1 MITGKG
7 VGIALVAVFVFILV
21 NVTRVGWLLLFDSV
35 LWGLIALSAIIPWLA
50 IGKLEG
56 KRRIIR
62 WEGDQSLSGP
72 MEGEVVE
79 VGIDLHNRGMLPMAF
94 GTVDYNLDGQP
105 SEDKEHRLFVA
116 WMGRGKGTS
125 NIANVVYP
133 KRGLY
138 KLGKMIARN
147 SAPFGLFRRKHTLNE
162 TTQLM
167 VLPKAYPVER
177 LQVIGLQEQSVA
189 IAKPARVGEQVIGS
203 RNYHPGDPW
212 HHIHWRN
219 TARTGQPQLREFE
232 TESDRSITICF
243 DGSAGQSDT
252 EGAEEIYE
260 DSIRVAASIG
270 VAACSSGAQVRVVS
284 GETDITT
291 GDKNHLLETL
301 AMMDRRGTATL
312 SDHLDNVGFGSA
324 IAIVSARDYRGI
336 GAAQS
341 FGTARSGL
349 TMFAMHGYG
358 SKDMERDTSGD
369 SLSDAGVTVI
379 ACHAGDVGSALAE
392 L

>member
-7 VGIALVAVFVFILV
+7 VGITLVAVFMFILV

-35 LWGLIALSAIIPWLA
+35 LWGLITLSAIIPWLA

-62 WEGDQSLSGP
+62 WEGDQTLSGP

-79 VGIDLHNRGMLPMAF
+79 VGVDLHNRGVLPMAF
-94 GTVDYNLDGQP
+94 GTVDYNLGGQP
-105 SEDKEHRLFVA
+105 SQERQHRLFVA
-116 WMGRGKGTS
+116 WMGRRRGAS
-125 NIANVVYP
+125 NIAQVVYP
-133 KRGLY
+133 RRGLH
-138 KLGKMIARN
+138 KLGNMVSKT
-147 SAPFGLFRRKHTLNE
+147 SAPFGLFRRKHTLSE
-162 TTQLM
+162 TTQLL

-189 IAKPARVGEQVIGS
+189 MARPARVGEQVIGS

-243 DGSAGQSDT
+243 DGSVGQSDT
-252 EGAEEIYE
+252 EGAEDIYE

-270 VAACSSGAQVRVVS
+270 VAATDSGAQVRVVS
-284 GETDITT
+284 GDTDITT

-301 AMMDRRGTATL
+301 AMMERRGTATL
-312 SDHLDNVGFGSA
+312 TDHLDSVGFGSA
-324 IAIVSARDYRGI
+324 IAVVSARDYQGI
-336 GAAQS
+336 GAARS
-341 FGTARSGL
+341 FGASRGGL

-358 SKDMERDTSGD
+358 SEDLERDTSDG
-369 SLSDAGVTVI
+369 SLTDAGVTVI
-379 ACHAGDVGSALAE
+379 ACHAGDVGAALAE